1 MALKQEKQKACASGF
16 FCGRH
21 KSPHKFGYAINL
33 LVNSPSRRGE
43 LVKLESFP
51 ASWLLNMSRLILTLP
66 LLIAFETS
74 LAGAPY
80 LIETRAQPAGI
91 AANTFLGYALAAGDR
106 GVGLAGALNGTV
118 QVIAPNPGGNIV
130 FAQTLSSGINAD
142 LFGASVAVA
151 SPQVLGSFAA
161 VGAFGDDVPSLN
173 SGKVYAYRTQA
184 SLLMPFAEAGV
195 LSPPIPSATGNFGY
209 SVAAEGNFI
218 YVGEVKAQNPGG
230 DVVGAVHVFE
240 NTGATTWALRTS
252 IYGTQLDGVQG
263 RRFGH
268 AVAVSGNTLAIGAPK
283 ENEGAF
289 TTAGAV
295 YVYTGAGASWTQQ
308 ARLTAGDL
316 GSDDELGSAV
326 DIDGDTIVAGG
337 SRDDKVVGN
346 DAGSAYIFARNAGTW
361 SQSAKLLSSGATTGN
376 LFGTA
381 VSISGNEALVGA
393 YCEPNGANACTGPGS
408 VEAFQRGVNG
418 NWIAV
423 QRIVAA
429 DGVNGEGFGSS
440 VAHAGPTNRF
450 AYVGAFR
457 ASTPALAGAVYLL
470 RGDQLFA
477 DGFE

>member
-1 MALKQEKQKACASGF
+1 
-16 FCGRH
+16 
-21 KSPHKFGYAINL
+21 
-33 LVNSPSRRGE
+33 
-43 LVKLESFP
+43 
-51 ASWLLNMSRLILTLP
+51 MSRLILTLT
-66 LLIAFETS
+66 LLTTFDVS

-91 AANTFLGYALAAGDR
+91 LANTFLGYAVASSDR
-106 GVGLAGALNGTV
+106 GIALMGALNGTV
-118 QVIAPNPGGNIV
+118 QVAAPSPSGNIV
-130 FAQTLSSGINAD
+130 FPQILTSGVSAD
-142 LFGASVAVA
+142 LFGASVAIA
-151 SPQVLGSFAA
+151 SPQTIGSFAA
-161 VGAFGDDVPSLN
+161 VGAFGDDLPMLN
-173 SGKVYAYRTQA
+173 AGKVYAYRTQA
-184 SLLMPFAEAGV
+184 SLVAPFAAAGV
-195 LSPPIPSATGNFGY
+195 LAPPIPSATGNFGY
-209 SVAAEGNFI
+209 SIAAEGNFI
-218 YVGEVKAQNPGG
+218 YVGEVKAINPMG

-240 NTGATTWALRTS
+240 NTGASTWALRTS
-252 IYGTQLDGVQG
+252 IYGTQLDGALG

-308 ARLTAGDL
+308 ARLVAGDL
-316 GSDDELGSAV
+316 GSDDELGAAV
-326 DIDGDTIVAGG
+326 DIDGDILIAGG

-346 DAGSAYIFARNAGTW
+346 DAGSAYIFTRNGTAW

-381 VSISGNEALVGA
+381 VSISGTEALVGA

-408 VEAFQRGVNG
+408 VEAFQRGISG

-423 QRIVAA
+423 QRIIAP
-429 DGVNGEGFGSS
+429 DGVNGEGFGSA

-457 ASTPALAGAVYLL
+457 AMAPNFAGAVYLL

>member
-1 MALKQEKQKACASGF
+1 
-16 FCGRH
+16 
-21 KSPHKFGYAINL
+21 
-33 LVNSPSRRGE
+33 
-43 LVKLESFP
+43 
-51 ASWLLNMSRLILTLP
+51 MSRLLLTLT
-66 LLIAFETS
+66 LLAAFDTS

-80 LIETRAQPAGI
+80 LIEARAQPAGI
-91 AANTFLGYALAAGDR
+91 LANTFLGYAVASSDR
-106 GVGLAGALNGTV
+106 GVALVGALNGAVQNGTV
-118 QVIAPNPGGNIV
+118 QVAAPSPSGNIV
-130 FAQTLSSGINAD
+130 FAQTLTSGVSAD

-151 SPQVLGSFAA
+151 SPQVIGSFAA
-161 VGAFGDDVPSLN
+161 VGAFGDDLPMQN
-173 SGKVYAYRTQA
+173 AGKVYAYRTQA
-184 SLLMPFAEAGV
+184 SLVAPFVAAGV
-195 LSPPIPSATGNFGY
+195 LMSPNAAFAGNFGY
-209 SVAAEGNFI
+209 SVAAQGNFI
-218 YVGEVKAQNPGG
+218 FVGEVKARNPNG

-240 NTGATTWALRTS
+240 NTGGITWELRTS
-252 IYGTQLDGVQG
+252 IYGTQLNGSDG

-268 AVAVSGNTLAIGAPK
+268 AIAISGNTLAIGAPK

-295 YVYTGAGASWTQQ
+295 YVYTGEGATWTQQ
-308 ARLTAGDL
+308 ARLLAGDL

-346 DAGSAYIFARNAGTW
+346 DAGSAYIFARNGGTW

-381 VSISGNEALVGA
+381 VSISGTEALVGA
-393 YCEPNGANACTGPGS
+393 YCEPNGANACVGPGS
-408 VEAFQRGVNG
+408 VEAFQRGVSG

-423 QRIVAA
+423 QRIVAP
-429 DGVNGEGFGSS
+429 DGVNGEGFGSA

-457 ASTPALAGAVYLL
+457 ASAPSLAGAVYLL